1 MLKGKVIKTSLCV
14 SAFALSLG
22 FSQEVS
28 ATTTV
33 GSDIGIA
40 GITPV
45 MDNYYSSNGQEE
57 LGEAEEYVI
66 NLLMQLDQENGTNL
80 TEIVSPYANLGIS
93 TASSYVNIRTEPN
106 TESEIAGKLY
116 NGCATDILAIE
127 GDWVKIES
135 GNVEGYIKSE
145 YLAIG
150 PEAEELIEEVASKK
164 ATIQPQTLYVRQE
177 PNTESSIVT
186 MVPIGEKYDIIEEQ
200 EDWAKIIIDDLEG
213 YVSKDYIEIDVDFEY
228 AISIEEEQ
236 ARIAAEEAARQAEEE
251 RLAQLARE
259 EEERKAAQAAAK
271 KKKAASSSKKTT
283 SSKKS
288 TSSKKVSAP
297 NLSAEGKEKGKA
309 IANYAVQFVGNPYR
323 YRGTSL
329 TNGADCSGFVQT
341 IYKQFGYSIPR
352 DSRSQSSGAGY
363 EVSIGD
369 RQPGDLIFY
378 TKNGR
383 VNHVA
388 LYIGGG
394 QVVHASSP
402 SSGIK
407 ISSYNYR
414 TPYKIRRVVR

>member
-22 FSQEVS
+22 FTQEVS
-28 ATTTV
+28 AATTI

-45 MDNYYSSNGQEE
+45 MDNYYSSGEQEK

-93 TASSYVNIRTEPN
+93 TANSYVNIRTEAN
-106 TESEIAGKLY
+106 TESEVAGKLY
-116 NGCATDILAIE
+116 SGCATDILAIE

-150 PEAEELIEEVASKK
+150 PQAEELIESVASKK

-177 PNTESSIVT
+177 PNTESGIVT
-186 MVPIGEKYDIIEEQ
+186 MVPTGEKYDVIEEQ

-236 ARIAAEEAARQAEEE
+236 ARIAAEEAARVAEEE

-259 EEERKAAQAAAK
+259 EEERKAAK
-271 KKKAASSSKKTT
+271 KKKAASTSKKTT
-283 SSKKS
+283 STKKS

-309 IANYAVQFVGNPYR
+309 IASYATQFKGNPYVSG
-323 YRGTSL
+323 GTSL

-378 TKNGR
+378 TKGGR

-388 LYIGGG
+388 LYIGGD
-394 QVVHASSP
+394 QVIHASTSKT
-402 SSGIK
+402 GIK

-414 TPYKIRRVVR
+414 SPYKIRRVVK

>member
-1 MLKGKVIKTSLCV
+1 MLKGKVLKTSLCV

-28 ATTTV
+28 AATTV
-33 GSDIGIA
+33 DSDIGIA

-45 MDNYYSSNGQEE
+45 MDNYYSFGEQEE

-80 TEIVSPYANLGIS
+80 TESVSPYANLGIS
-93 TASSYVNIRTEPN
+93 TANSYVNIRTEAN
-106 TESEIAGKLY
+106 TESEVEGKLY
-116 NGCATDILAIE
+116 SGCATDILAVE

-150 PEAEELIEEVASKK
+150 PEAEELIEEVSSKK
-164 ATIQPQTLYVRQE
+164 AIIQPQTLYVRQE
-177 PNTESSIVT
+177 ASTESDIVT
-186 MVPIGEKYDIIEEQ
+186 MVPIDEKYNIIEEQ
-200 EDWAKIIIDDLEG
+200 EEWVKIIIDDLEG
-213 YVSKDYIEIDVDFEY
+213 YVSKDYIEIDVEFEY

-236 ARIAAEEAARQAEEE
+236 ARIAAEEAARVAEEE

-259 EEERKAAQAAAK
+259 EERRAAQAAAK
-271 KKKAASSSKKTT
+271 KKKTTSSSKKTT
-283 SSKKS
+283 STKKS
-288 TSSKKVSAP
+288 SSSKKVSAP
-297 NLSAEGKEKGKA
+297 NLSVEGKEKGQA
-309 IANYAVQFVGNPYR
+309 IASYARQFVGNPYKYGR
-323 YRGTSL
+323 TSL

-341 IYKQFGYSIPR
+341 IYKQFGYNIPR
-352 DSRSQSSGAGY
+352 TSSSQSAGAGY

>member
-1 MLKGKVIKTSLCV
+1 MLKGKVLKTSLCV

-28 ATTTV
+28 AATSI

-45 MDNYYSSNGQEE
+45 MDNYYSSNGEE
-57 LGEAEEYVI
+57 DLGEAEEYVI
-66 NLLMQLDQENGTNL
+66 NLLLQLDQENGTNL

-93 TASSYVNIRTEPN
+93 TANSYVNIRTEPN
-106 TESEIAGKLY
+106 TESKVAGKLY
-116 NGCATDILAIE
+116 SGCATDILATE

-150 PEAEELIEEVASKK
+150 PQAEGLIEEVASKR
-164 ATIQPQTLYVRQE
+164 ATIQVQTLYVRQE
-177 PNTESSIVT
+177 PNTESDIVT

-213 YVSKDYIEIDVDFEY
+213 YVSKDYIEIDVDFDY

-251 RLAQLARE
+251 RQAQLARE
-259 EEERKAAQAAAK
+259 EEERKAAKANAK
-271 KKKAASSSKKTT
+271 KKTASTNKNT
-283 SSKKS
+283 STKKS

-309 IANYAVQFVGNPYR
+309 IASYARQFVGGPYKPG
-323 YRGTSL
+323 GTSL

-341 IYKQFGYSIPR
+341 IYSQFGYGIPR

-378 TKNGR
+378 TKGGR

-388 LYIGGG
+388 LYIGGD
-394 QVVHASSP
+394 QVVHASTSK
-402 SSGIK
+402 SGIK

-414 TPYKIRRVVR
+414 TPYKIRRVVK